1 MTLPPN
7 PTAPHD
13 AEERR
18 HSEALLQLC
27 KRLERAW
34 TLSDVLDAVKP
45 MGESVFDYRHV
56 WLALIDESSGM
67 LDFLTHT
74 TSGEEG
80 ALSRQLQTMKIPVK
94 GDALLEEIMQ
104 ATHVVVVEDA
114 RTDPRTNKAV
124 VAVLHNRTIVNVPLI
139 MADQR
144 MGALGMGTYGDEE
157 GVRPPKPW

>member
-74 TSGEEG
+74 TSGE
-80 ALSRQLQTMKIPVK
+80 
-94 GDALLEEIMQ
+94 
-104 ATHVVVVEDA
+104 
-114 RTDPRTNKAV
+114 
-124 VAVLHNRTIVNVPLI
+124 
-139 MADQR
+139 
-144 MGALGMGTYGDEE
+144 
-157 GVRPPKPW
+157 